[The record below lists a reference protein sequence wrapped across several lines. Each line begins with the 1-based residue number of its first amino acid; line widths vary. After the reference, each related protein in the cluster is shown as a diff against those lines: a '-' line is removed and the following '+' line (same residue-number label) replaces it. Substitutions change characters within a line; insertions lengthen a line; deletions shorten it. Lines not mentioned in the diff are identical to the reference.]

1 MLIESLGGD
10 LMGTIPLGD
19 IVLYLNPLHI
29 FLFVTILVFTALIA
43 MSRTETQVEAMFGSL
58 DENKV
63 AVGKKEFKHRRF
75 LAIICGIATA
85 GAMITG
91 DLFNFTLFMALIGIV
106 NIGIVSAVKQV
117 EVLNSAY
124 QYGLIAMMCGLPL
137 FGGAAMILA
146 ATGTLSLIE
155 LAAIPASP
163 MMIFGALVMLIGV
176 CGESG
181 IAPFFAS
188 KAEMFRTPG
197 SPFILI
203 IHLSSLFIIV
213 RFVEILLTIL

>member
-1 MLIESLGGD
+1 MLIENLGGNF
-10 LMGTIPLGD
+10 LGTIPLGD
-19 IVLYLNPLHI
+19 IVLYLNPLHL
-29 FLFVTILVFTALIA
+29 FLFVTILLFTALISI
-43 MSRTETQVEAMFGSL
+43 SRTETQVEAMFGSL

-63 AVGKKEFKHRRF
+63 AVGKKEFKQRRF

-91 DLFNFTLFMALIGIV
+91 DLFNFTLFMALVGIV

-146 ATGTLSLIE
+146 ATGTLSLFE

>member
-1 MLIESLGGD
+1 
-10 LMGTIPLGD
+10 MGTIPVGD

-43 MSRTETQVEAMFGSL
+43 ISRTETQVEAMFGSL

-63 AVGKKEFKHRRF
+63 AVGKKEFRHRRF

-155 LAAIPASP
+155 LATIPASP

>member
-1 MLIESLGGD
+1 
-10 LMGTIPLGD
+10 
-19 IVLYLNPLHI
+19 
-29 FLFVTILVFTALIA
+29 
-43 MSRTETQVEAMFGSL
+43 
-58 DENKV
+58 
-63 AVGKKEFKHRRF
+63 
-75 LAIICGIATA
+75 
-85 GAMITG
+85 MITG

-155 LAAIPASP
+155 LASSP